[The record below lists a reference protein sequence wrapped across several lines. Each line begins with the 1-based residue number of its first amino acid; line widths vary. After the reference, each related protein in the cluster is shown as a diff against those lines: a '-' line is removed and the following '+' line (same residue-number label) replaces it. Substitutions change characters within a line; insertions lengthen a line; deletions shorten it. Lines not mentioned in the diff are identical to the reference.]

1 MSGAAPRARG
11 RPSGSGELENASSA
25 PASIVGDPAAGRY
38 SSSANNGSAL
48 WLPAPGVRPVENAGR
63 KLENA
68 AVQPLR
74 ASISAI
80 FPRTIALTIE
90 TVPSLTSQRTPV
102 LEAAPAITVT
112 LRSAAR

>member
-25 PASIVGDPAAGRY
+25 PASIVGDPAAGRD

-48 WLPAPGVRPVENAGR
+48 WLPAPGARPVENPGG
-63 KLENA
+63 KVENA

-74 ASISAI
+74 ALMSAI
-80 FPRTIALTIE
+80 LPRTIALTIE
-90 TVPSLTSQRTPV
+90 TVPSLTSQRMPV
-102 LEAAPAITVT
+102 PEAAAAI
-112 LRSAAR
+112 